1 MAFPRDLDPS
11 NPGRWDQE
19 KLAFSLWVARL
30 ISEADGGADLSE
42 LVLMARLFPDELLR
56 AYGLVDDTGE
66 VTAAWDA
73 ARTAAIRHL
82 HTELSTVE
90 KLELITVFHQV
101 CMADQRLVQAELLVL
116 REAAEALG
124 IDVRTLA
131 AHLRTLKD

>member
-1 MAFPRDLDPS
+1 MTFPRDLDPAH
-11 NPGRWDQE
+11 PGRWDKE

-30 ISEADGGADLSE
+30 IAEADGGTDLSE

-56 AYGLVDDTGE
+56 AYGLMDDQGE
-66 VTAAWDA
+66 LTPEWDA
-73 ARTAAIRHL
+73 ANKRAIQHL
-82 HTELSTVE
+82 HAALSTEE
-90 KLELITVFHQV
+90 KLELVTVFHQV
-101 CMADQRLVQAELLVL
+101 CMADHRLVQAELLVL